1 MTDGEDTARLRR
13 LRSAAMQQ
21 REATQR
27 LHEAIREAAAHG
39 VSYRQIAATVGL
51 SYSRIHQIVRRG

>member
-1 MTDGEDTARLRR
+1 MTEAEDVATLRR
-13 LRSAAMQQ
+13 LRSTAMRQ

-27 LHEAIREAAAHG
+27 LHEAIREAAEQG
-39 VSYRQIAATVGL
+39 MSYRRIASVVGL